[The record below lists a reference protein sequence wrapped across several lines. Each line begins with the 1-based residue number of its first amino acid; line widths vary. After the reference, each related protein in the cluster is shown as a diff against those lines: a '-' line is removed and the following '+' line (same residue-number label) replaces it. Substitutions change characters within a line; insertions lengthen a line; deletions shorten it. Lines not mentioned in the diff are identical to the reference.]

1 MAHTNTTAKPPRLPA
16 GFLINK
22 YDFGLATTQ
31 QQAHTELLQD
41 LTMTMTT
48 TTTTS
53 LGHKQYQYLK
63 ISLSKHFRL

>member
-53 LGHKQYQYLK
+53 LGHKQ
-63 ISLSKHFRL
+63 